1 VTAPQQI
8 DPEAFNA
15 LEREGWAAAASAYA
29 DSFNSLT
36 TQAVGPLLDS
46 LHVARGVRLLDVAC
60 GPGWLSAAAA
70 ERGARV
76 IGIDITAAM
85 VAAAGR
91 RYPHLEF
98 REGSAEEL
106 PFDSQ
111 RFDSVA
117 MNFGLLHLG
126 RPDQALREASRVL
139 MPGGRGGFTVWA
151 TPDRAIGFGILLDAV
166 AAHGQTDVGLPP
178 GPPFFRFSDPGELEA
193 ALVDAGFSQVI
204 VSELPLVWRL
214 PSAERFFDAMTEGTV
229 RTRALLRAQTP
240 EALATIR
247 RAVVEGVTRYRTADG
262 VQIPMPA
269 VLATAVKR

>member
-1 VTAPQQI
+1 MTAPQQI

-46 LHVARGVRLLDVAC
+46 IHVARGVRLLDVAC

-76 IGIDITAAM
+76 VGLDITPAM
-85 VAAAGR
+85 VAAAAR

-98 REGSAEEL
+98 REGSAEAL
-106 PFDSQ
+106 PLDSQ
-111 RFDSVA
+111 RFDAVA

-139 MPGGRGGFTVWA
+139 MPGGRAGFTVWA
-151 TPDRAIGFGILLDAV
+151 TPDRAVGFGILLNAV
-166 AAHGQTDVGLPP
+166 AAHGNGDVGLPV
-178 GPPFFRFSDPGELEA
+178 GPPFFRFSDPMELER
-193 ALVDAGFSQVI
+193 ALGDAGFSQVI
-204 VSELPLVWRL
+204 VTELPLVWRL
-214 PSAERFFDAMTEGTV
+214 PSAERFFDAMMDGTV
-229 RTRALLRAQTP
+229 RTGALLHAQTP
-240 EALATIR
+240 GALTAIR
-247 RAVVEGVTRYRTADG
+247 SVVVEGVNRYRTGEG
-262 VQIPMPA
+262 VQLPMPA
-269 VLATAVKR
+269 VLATGVKR